1 MNKSSSKSNPQSAF
15 RLILGLVAVA
25 AAGIV
30 LIVVFLAPGSPAP
43 EPTETPT
50 PTRPATAPPPTPTQ
64 PQSPISPL
72 DTPESVQAAA
82 TLPAKP
88 PTLTPVP
95 RPEVPEVAPAFTLN
109 RAGGGTFILQN
120 QLEEGPV
127 VLVFFERCG

>member
-1 MNKSSSKSNPQSAF
+1 MNKSSSKSSSQSAY
-15 RLILGLVAVA
+15 RLILGLVAA
-25 AAGIV
+25 AAGMV
-30 LIVVFLAPGSPAP
+30 LIVVFLASGSPAP
-43 EPTETPT
+43 EPTET

-72 DTPESVQAAA
+72 DTPESVQATA

-95 RPEVPEVAPAFTLN
+95 RPEVPDVAPAFTLN
-109 RAGGGTFILQN
+109 RAGGGTFTLRE